1 MSFKNVLQYGA
12 MLVLSA
18 APLVAYGQFK
28 APTQEELSMTS
39 DPKAPGA
46 AAVYLYREETEEDDH
61 HFRTLYVRIKV
72 LTEKGK
78 ELATV
83 HVGYE
88 RNFSFNTGTS
98 DRDGENLVHDISIEH
113 GHIEVGAISG
123 RTIHPDGTV
132 IPLTTTPAD
141 LMAESNAGNQMNNMT
156 FNLPSVE
163 VGSIL
168 EYRYQLRYDRFF
180 TAPDWQIQQS
190 YYVHKA
196 HYTFLPSDAYN
207 QTIANGSGSGGSYI
221 VNEHGVKLEDILISS
236 TLPAGKS
243 VQPDPT
249 GRYQLDLNDIPP
261 IPEEVH
267 APPAESLTMHVN
279 FYYAPSFD
287 AKQYWHDEMHY
298 WEKDVSAYTAAT
310 GAIKQAAA
318 DAVSPSDAPLDKAR
332 KLYALVQKFDNT
344 SYSSNSGFSSFG
356 QAVPPG
362 SVESV
367 LQKKSGNSEEIAL
380 LYLALARAAGLDA
393 RDERIASRNHRTFD
407 ATYLQNEQLDSIVIA
422 LNIDGKEIDVDPGAK
437 MAPFQTL
444 EWAHTGAG
452 GVAIG
457 TDGKVE
463 TVLTPL
469 AEYKDNNTVRIG
481 KLTIGADGAV
491 SGALKVGFTGQEAL
505 HWRQLALRTSADEM
519 KHRLES
525 EIAHQVPDGV
535 QVHIDHIAG
544 VDDSAA
550 QLVAVVQISGTL
562 GSVAGKRLILP
573 RLFFDSKATV
583 LFPAEDA
590 RVLPVDMHYAAQEQE
605 QITYLFPAGFTLADP
620 PQDNKFSWE
629 NNATYSVKSKADAGS
644 ITTGRVLA
652 RAFTLLEAKDYGQL
666 RDFYQKVAT
675 GDQQQLVLTA
685 Q

>member
-1 MSFKNVLQYGA
+1 MSLKSVLQYGG
-12 MLVLSA
+12 MVVLSA
-18 APLVAYGQFK
+18 MPVVAYGQFK

-46 AAVYLYREETEEDDH
+46 AAVYLYREETEDDDE
-61 HFRTLYVRIKV
+61 HFRTVTERIKV

-83 HVGYE
+83 VVGYE
-88 RNFSFNTGTS
+88 RNFAFGSSTS
-98 DRDGENLVHDISIEH
+98 NRDKENQASDIQQER
-113 GHIEVGAISG
+113 GHFEVAAISG

-141 LMAESNAGNQMNNMT
+141 LLAEQKGGNQVNTMT

-168 EYRYQLRYDRFF
+168 EYTYQLRYDRFLSTPF
-180 TAPDWQIQQS
+180 WQIQHP
-190 YYVHKA
+190 YFVHKA
-196 HYTFLPSDAYN
+196 HYLFLPIRELRDTAAGIGNVSINLLADA
-207 QTIANGSGSGGSYI
+207 
-221 VNEHGVKLEDILISS
+221 KLPE
-236 TLPAGKS
+236 GKS
-243 VQPDPT
+243 VQKDPT
-249 GRYQLDLNDIPP
+249 GAYRLDITDIPA
-261 IPEEVH
+261 IPEEEY
-267 APPAESLTMHVN
+267 APPRQDQLMHVR
-279 FYYAPSFD
+279 FYYSRAFAPKEF
-287 AKQYWHDEMHY
+287 WHDEMHI
-298 WEKDVSAYTAAT
+298 WDKELGTYTAAT
-310 GAIKQAAA
+310 AAIKQAAA
-318 DAVSPSDAPLDKAR
+318 DATTGTDAPLDKAK
-332 KLYALVQKFDNT
+332 KLYALVQKLDNT
-344 SYSSNSGFSSFG
+344 DYSGQRAFSFFG
-356 QAVPPG
+356 DKIPAG
-362 SVESV
+362 SVEKV
-367 LQKKSGNSEEIAL
+367 LSDKSGTSEEIAF

-393 RDERIASRNHRTFD
+393 RPERIASRNRRSFD
-407 ATYLQNEQLDSIVIA
+407 SSFLETDQLDSVVIA
-422 LNIDGKEIDVDPGAK
+422 LNIDGKNVEVDPGAK

-457 TDGKVE
+457 TDGKIE

-469 AEYKDNNTVRIG
+469 ADFKDNNTVRIG
-481 KLTIGADGAV
+481 KLTVGADGAV

-535 QVHIDHIAG
+535 QVHIDRIAG

-550 QLVAVVQISGTL
+550 QLMVVVQVSGTL

-573 RLFFDSKATV
+573 RLFFDSKAAV

-605 QITYLFPAGFTLADP
+605 QITYQFPAGFTLADP

-629 NNATYSVKSKADAGS
+629 NNATYSVKSKADTSS
-644 ITTGRVLA
+644 IVTGRLLA
-652 RAFTLLEAKDYGQL
+652 RGFSLLEAKDYGQL
-666 RDFYQKVAT
+666 RDFYQKVAA